1 MQIKTTPVR
10 IAIMCMCVCVCEVAS
25 VVSDSATIWT
35 VAHQA
40 PLSVGF
46 SRQEYWSGLPCLP
59 PGYLPNLGIEPSS
72 FMSPALVVGF
82 LTTGAT
88 WEAHMYIYI
97 FGVCIIQWGLMCVHI
112 CMYIYLCVYIY

>member
-46 SRQEYWSGLPCLP
+46 SGQEYWSGLPFP
-59 PGYLPNLGIEPSS
+59 PSGDLSDPGIKPSL
-72 FMSPALVVGF
+72 PALQADS
-82 LTTGAT
+82 LPLSHQ
-88 WEAHMYIYI
+88 ESP
-97 FGVCIIQWGLMCVHI
+97 CIILI
-112 CMYIYLCVYIY
+112 TIAL